1 MKRIAIIGSGI
12 SGLGAA
18 FALEG
23 KAELTVYEANDRPGG
38 HAHTMDVDYE
48 GTPISVDVG
57 FIVYNAHNYPNL
69 INFFRNLDVATEDS
83 DMSFAVSNPKGFE
96 WASTARGMFAYRRNL
111 LRPRF
116 HKFWMTILRFNDLAR
131 AELEADRIGDI
142 SLGNWL
148 DKHDFKPDFLDNYIL
163 PMGGAIWSTPEAEML
178 NYPALSFF
186 RFFENHRLMHRERP
200 QWRTVSD
207 GSRAYVQKMA
217 ERLGDRLLLSTE
229 VVTVEPFGDRVMVTT
244 NDGQT
249 AVYDD
254 VILAT
259 HSDVS
264 KKLLSESY
272 EDKRF
277 LLSSV
282 RYRSNEIYLHRD
294 PSLMPK
300 RKTAWAS
307 WNVIKQDS
315 PEICL
320 TYWMNKLQN
329 LPRHKPLFVTLNP
342 VDPPKAEL
350 TFAHMQKSHPQFDTA
365 ADAAVRALKA
375 QQGTQHIWLAGAWM
389 GSGFHEDGL
398 KAGLSCALSL
408 GGQVPWDS
416 VGVERVSDIQTAP
429 QDLQTTADV
438 V

>member
-38 HAHTMDVDYE
+38 HAHTMDVDYD

-69 INFFRNLDVATEDS
+69 INFFKNLDVATKDS

-131 AELEADRIGDI
+131 TELEADRIGDI

-217 ERLGDRLLLSTE
+217 SGSVTGCFYRLKWLRWS
-229 VVTVEPFGDRVMVTT
+229 
-244 NDGQT
+244 
-249 AVYDD
+249 
-254 VILAT
+254 
-259 HSDVS
+259 
-264 KKLLSESY
+264 
-272 EDKRF
+272 
-277 LLSSV
+277 
-282 RYRSNEIYLHRD
+282 RSG
-294 PSLMPK
+294 
-300 RKTAWAS
+300 TAS
-307 WNVIKQDS
+307 WSPQMMAKQPS
-315 PEICL
+315 MMMSFWQPIP
-320 TYWMNKLQN
+320 TYPKNC
-329 LPRHKPLFVTLNP
+329 F
-342 VDPPKAEL
+342 PKAMK
-350 TFAHMQKSHPQFDTA
+350 TSAFCCHRSVIDRMKSICIVT
-365 ADAAVRALKA
+365 RA
-375 QQGTQHIWLAGAWM
+375 
-389 GSGFHEDGL
+389 
-398 KAGLSCALSL
+398 
-408 GGQVPWDS
+408 
-416 VGVERVSDIQTAP
+416 
-429 QDLQTTADV
+429 
-438 V
+438 

>member
-18 FALEG
+18 FALNG
-23 KAELTVYEANDRPGG
+23 TADLTVYEAEDRPGG
-38 HAHTMDVDYE
+38 HAHTMDVDYD

-57 FIVYNAHNYPNL
+57 FIVYNSHNYPNL
-69 INFFRNLDVATEDS
+69 INFFKCLDVATEDS

-96 WASTARGMFAYRRNL
+96 WASTASGLFAYRRNL

-116 HKFWMTILRFNDLAR
+116 HRFWMTILRFNDLAR
-131 AELEADRIGDI
+131 AELEAGLIGEI

-148 DKHDFKPDFLDNYIL
+148 DKHDFKPDFLENYIL

-200 QWRTVSD
+200 QWRTVSS
-207 GSRAYVQKMA
+207 GSRSYVEKMSA
-217 ERLGDRLLLSTE
+217 HLGDRLKRSTK
-229 VVTVEPFGDRVMVTT
+229 VIAVEPFGDHVMLTT
-244 NDGQT
+244 DNGQT
-249 AVYDD
+249 ALYDD

-264 KKLLSESY
+264 KALLADAY

-282 RYRSNEIYLHRD
+282 RYRQNEIYLHRD

-300 RKTAWAS
+300 RKGAWAS

-315 PEICL
+315 PEMCL

-329 LPRHKPLFVTLNP
+329 LPRSKPLFVTLNP

-350 TFAHMQKSHPQFDTA
+350 TFAHMQKAHPQFDTA

-375 QQGTQHIWLAGAWM
+375 QQGSEHIWFAGAWM

-408 GGQVPWDS
+408 GGQVPWET
-416 VGVERVSDIQTAP
+416 VGVDLVSDIQSKPHELKTA
-429 QDLQTTADV
+429 ADV
-438 V
+438 I